1 MLAEHG
7 INTKSVYQ
15 QWPKLLIS
23 SSDGGVPT
31 TPLEIVSP
39 ELDRLF
45 QIVIQLVAEYVNS
58 PILETEHLLLSLLVA
73 DNELAHWLNQR
84 GVRSE
89 DVQDNIRNRHGY
101 REGPLPMEP
110 EPIAGEKLQIENCK
124 LQIENCRDSGQGTG
138 FRVQDSGDDGQGTGD
153 RGQCETAS
161 GLVHPSSF
169 ILVSASSTR
178 RRIGPEKGCAWL
190 KISCDSCSTIGILP
204 DSASNCAMI

>member
-1 MLAEHG
+1 MQYQLSSAAERAMIHAATCMNRADYAELAAQALLVGLLAESECRAALMLAEHG

-124 LQIENCRDSGQGTG
+124 LR
-138 FRVQDSGDDGQGTGD
+138 RVPRS
-153 RGQCETAS
+153 E
-161 GLVHPSSF
+161 F
-169 ILVSASSTR
+169 
-178 RRIGPEKGCAWL
+178 
-190 KISCDSCSTIGILP
+190 
-204 DSASNCAMI
+204 